1 LPRFHIKKS
10 PKKVEIIEPCEDQI
24 KIANIESM
32 LRIETINNFKIN
44 NKATDEMMSVDD
56 DDCDD
61 EDGEEEFE
69 EVEMERELDMAALK
83 NSEPIEVDK
92 HY

>member
-1 LPRFHIKKS
+1 LPRFPIKKS

-44 NKATDEMMSVDD
+44 NMATDEMMSVDD
-56 DDCDD
+56 DCDD
-61 EDGEEEFE
+61 EDAEEEFE
-69 EVEMERELDMAALK
+69 EVEMERELDMATLK